1 MKATKPGSPLS
12 FNYSARRLALL
23 LGLLGTSLAA
33 QAQTQTALAAN
44 RWGVEEGTRIYL
56 DGQASTR
63 AVIDQLDTE
72 AIASVESMLVRDT
85 TTHAAQA
92 KLRGGYLVLITKRN
106 ADSPATLALA
116 DKMHLMWAHTS
127 RPAPISAVAPPA
139 LAYIT
144 SHYPK
149 AWLGGEILEMT
160 RKSTGAVTYR
170 VQLADNWGWRYVS
183 FTAAG
188 DFVSDQMY

>member
-1 MKATKPGSPLS
+1 MKVTKSGSQLS

-33 QAQTQTALAAN
+33 QAQTALAAN

-56 DGQASTR
+56 DGKASTR

-85 TTHAAQA
+85 TAHTAQA
-92 KLRGGYLVLITKRN
+92 KLRGGYLVLTTKDN
-106 ADSPATLALA
+106 AASPATLALA
-116 DKMHLMWAHTS
+116 DKLHLMMAYTT

-149 AWLGGEILEMT
+149 AWLGGEVLEMT
-160 RKSTGAVTYR
+160 RKSTGEVKYR
-170 VQLADNWGWRYVS
+170 VQLADNWGWRYVN
-183 FTAAG
+183 FTATG
-188 DFVSDQMY
+188 DFVNDQMY

>member
-33 QAQTQTALAAN
+33 QAQTALAAN

-56 DGQASTR
+56 NGQTSTR

-85 TTHAAQA
+85 TTHTAQA
-92 KLRGGYLVLITKRN
+92 KLRSGYLVLTTKGN

-116 DKMHLMWAHTS
+116 DKLHLRAAYTT

-188 DFVSDQMY
+188 DFVDDRVY